1 MQEKDLANEII
12 QIGNLRDGTK
22 VFPNPQAGRVYSVGG
37 IAPTLNTCG
46 GGQREPKV
54 LVRGSMKIICERRI
68 DEGLRMFKDDVVGT
82 IRTIDSGG
90 DKRVIESDN
99 QENEYRIR
107 KLTPKEC
114 WRLMGFSDNEFEIAR
129 SALNNEHYKGKD
141 RSSSQLYKQAG
152 NSIVVDVLY
161 YIFKE
166 LYTAMPYLFD
176 DLKVSS
182 YFSGIGAFESALD
195 RLYKNNIDK
204 NSQKQ
209 LSNSLLSKN
218 DNEAI
223 GVASR
228 GRYNESKEVEQ
239 HYETKKENIAY
250 CVTTIQKDSM
260 VMEKANKQ

>member
-1 MQEKDLANEII
+1 
-12 QIGNLRDGTK
+12 
-22 VFPNPQAGRVYSVGG
+22 
-37 IAPTLNTCG
+37 
-46 GGQREPKV
+46 
-54 LVRGSMKIICERRI
+54 MKIICERRI

-195 RLYKNNIDK
+195 RLYKYDINDNSYDTPA
-204 NSQKQ
+204 NSQSHK
-209 LSNSLLSKN
+209 SSK
-218 DNEAI
+218 EVI

-228 GRYNESKEVEQ
+228 GRYNDAEQ
-239 HYETKKENIAY
+239 VKQHFETKNEDIAY
-250 CVTTIQKDSM
+250 CVTTVQKDSM
-260 VMEKANKQ
+260 IGELTDCKKTS

>member
-1 MQEKDLANEII
+1 MS
-12 QIGNLRDGTK
+12 R
-22 VFPNPQAGRVYSVGG
+22 GG
-37 IAPTLNTCG
+37 L
-46 GGQREPKV
+46 EPKV
-54 LVRGSMKIICERRI
+54 IVIDDTYGFEKEARIYSKYIPALRSERS
-68 DEGLRMFKDDVVGT
+68 GLKAMFD
-82 IRTIDSGG
+82 IDSSIYKDGVLYMST
-90 DKRVIESDN
+90 DITESDDSDDN
-99 QENEYRIR
+99 SKIDFYNTPYRIR

-114 WRLMGFSDNEFEIAR
+114 WRLMGFTDSDFENAR
-129 SALNNEHYKGKD
+129 VALNNEHYKGKD

-166 LYTAMPYLFD
+166 LYIAMPYLFD

-195 RLYKNNIDK
+195 RLYKNDVDK